1 MRQYVNINAREKRLV
16 MEGAPAFG
24 DRIVAD
30 LTGEGSYRQ
39 SLKGRCGLQ
48 CVLSQGHENVVKYTV
63 KVTFKEN
70 YRGSKSVKL
79 YSGWS
84 KAKSVTTKK

>member
-1 MRQYVNINAREKRLV
+1 MV
-16 MEGAPAFG
+16 MKGAPELGA
-24 DRIVAD
+24 RIVSD
-30 LTGEGSYRQ
+30 LTGEGPHRQ

-48 CVLSQGHENVVKYTV
+48 CVLSQGHENVGKYTV